1 MIILTSK
8 TFTKITRI
16 PKTDSVSYFRNTE
29 LCCLYQLFSF
39 IQLDF
44 FYKINWSDSLQIL
57 QFLKEG

>member
-39 IQLDF
+39 IQPDF
-44 FYKINWSDSLQIL
+44 FYKIN
-57 QFLKEG
+57 